1 MSLLSIFN
9 ISATQ
14 AIVIAPPQPPQD
26 EDFEKPFPDITQYNN
41 VEAITKLKEYGII
54 QGYPDGGY
62 GPNLDMN
69 RAEFMKVVVGS
80 VNSNPTG
87 ENCFLDVGT
96 EWFAKYVCQGK
107 KDGIVTGDDT
117 DPRYFRPNDKIKFSE
132 ASKIVANIYNLEYT
146 LPSGSDFWFKGV
158 TTALENKRAIPLSVE
173 YFDENVSRDEMAEII
188 WRLKD
193 KVTDKASR
201 TYDEINGDNLVKADS
216 CVDLQARYLK
226 EYQKMYRGE
235 FDGGIY
241 RQGMDLAVE
250 PPVTAAPVPAEGAMA
265 MPQTTESKAA
275 NQAADDYSSTNIQVE
290 GVDEAD
296 VIKNDGKYIYLV
308 KGSTIR
314 IVEAYPAENMK
325 ELVSLTLGEEE
336 KEETFYPSEM
346 YVNGDTLTVI
356 GSKSQYYIMDDMI
369 SNKMIYPGPSGSRTK
384 VFVLD
389 ITDRTK
395 PKVTRSVEFDGNYHT
410 SRRIG
415 DMLYMVM
422 NKYPYFTPYYQVERR
437 ESEIKPMEMLP
448 TMKDSV
454 KGQDELI
461 APCNQIR
468 IFPKPKTFNF
478 LITAAVPLKDMDKEV
493 VRSVVVGNTQ
503 NVYVSPKNLYVAST
517 EWNGGYYYDAQ
528 TEKTMVYKFAL
539 NDGALAYENKGK
551 VSGYVLNQFSMDESN
566 DHFRIATTR
575 NMYSGKTSK
584 DNNLYVLDK
593 DMKVVGSLENIA
605 PNEQIYSV
613 RFMGKRAYMVTFKT
627 VDPLFV
633 IDVSEPTSPKIL
645 GELKIPGYSNY
656 LHPYDENH
664 LIGFGK
670 EVDESIDA
678 DKVHSDDA
686 VYYTAVQGMKIGFFD
701 VTDPNNPKEMFKEVI
716 GNSGTE
722 SELMYNHKALLF
734 DKEKELLAFPVSVN
748 EIPDEEQCGNYTY
761 SSCPST
767 CHKMCMP
774 SVCNYE
780 NGVKVC
786 TADCDGKNS
795 CAVKNPYESSK
806 PVFVGAYV
814 YSFNLKDGF
823 KLKGKITHLNEE
835 EQQKL
840 IDDGYNTAY
849 EKTIQR
855 ILYIG
860 ENLYTVSQA
869 AVKANALSNL
879 QQKGEAALA
888 GNLDVFKDIVFPN

>member
-1 MSLLSIFN
+1 
-9 ISATQ
+9 
-14 AIVIAPPQPPQD
+14 
-26 EDFEKPFPDITQYNN
+26 
-41 VEAITKLKEYGII
+41 
-54 QGYPDGGY
+54 
-62 GPNLDMN
+62 
-69 RAEFMKVVVGS
+69 
-80 VNSNPTG
+80 
-87 ENCFLDVGT
+87 
-96 EWFAKYVCQGK
+96 
-107 KDGIVTGDDT
+107 
-117 DPRYFRPNDKIKFSE
+117 
-132 ASKIVANIYNLEYT
+132 
-146 LPSGSDFWFKGV
+146 
-158 TTALENKRAIPLSVE
+158 
-173 YFDENVSRDEMAEII
+173 
-188 WRLKD
+188 
-193 KVTDKASR
+193 
-201 TYDEINGDNLVKADS
+201 
-216 CVDLQARYLK
+216 
-226 EYQKMYRGE
+226 
-235 FDGGIY
+235 
-241 RQGMDLAVE
+241 
-250 PPVTAAPVPAEGAMA
+250 
-265 MPQTTESKAA
+265 
-275 NQAADDYSSTNIQVE
+275 
-290 GVDEAD
+290 
-296 VIKNDGKYIYLV
+296 
-308 KGSTIR
+308 
-314 IVEAYPAENMK
+314 
-325 ELVSLTLGEEE
+325 
-336 KEETFYPSEM
+336 
-346 YVNGDTLTVI
+346 
-356 GSKSQYYIMDDMI
+356 
-369 SNKMIYPGPSGSRTK
+369 
-384 VFVLD
+384 
-389 ITDRTK
+389 
-395 PKVTRSVEFDGNYHT
+395 
-410 SRRIG
+410 
-415 DMLYMVM
+415 
-422 NKYPYFTPYYQVERR
+422 
-437 ESEIKPMEMLP
+437 MLP